1 VTGARGSSKG
11 GDMYQRIVVGTD
23 GSETASRAVEH
34 AIELAAATGA
44 TLHLVH
50 AWDVS
55 PAMARVEDD
64 GAELLAATA
73 QVVAEAGVAVETHIV
88 RSDPA
93 DALIEVAGEVHADL
107 LVVGNRGMAG
117 IQRLLLGSVANR
129 ISHHSP
135 CTLLIVRTVD

>member
-1 VTGARGSSKG
+1 
-11 GDMYQRIVVGTD
+11 MYHHIVVGTD
-23 GSETASRAVEH
+23 GSTTASRAVDQ
-34 AIELAAATGA
+34 AIELAAVSGA

-64 GAELLAATA
+64 GSEMLAATA
-73 QVVAEAGVAVETHIV
+73 AVAAEAGVTVETHIV

-93 DALIEVAGEVHADL
+93 DALVSVAAEVGADL
-107 LVVGNRGMAG
+107 LVVGSRGMSG

-135 CTLLIVRTVD
+135 CTLLIVHTVD

>member
-1 VTGARGSSKG
+1 
-11 GDMYQRIVVGTD
+11 MYQHIVVGTD
-23 GSETASRAVEH
+23 GSPTASRAVEQ

-73 QVVAEAGVAVETHIV
+73 EVVAEAGVAVETHIV

-93 DALIEVAGEVHADL
+93 DALITVAGDVHADL

-135 CTLLIVRTVD
+135 CTLLIVRTTD

>member
-1 VTGARGSSKG
+1 
-11 GDMYQRIVVGTD
+11 MYHCIVVGTD
-23 GSETASRAVEH
+23 GSVTASRAVDQ
-34 AIELAAATGA
+34 AIELAAVCGA

-64 GAELLAATA
+64 GSEVLEATA
-73 QVVAEAGVAVETHIV
+73 AIAAEAGVVVETHIV

-93 DALIEVAGEVHADL
+93 DALVTVARAVGADL
-107 LVVGNRGMAG
+107 LIVGNRGMSG

-135 CTLLIVRTVD
+135 CTLLIVHTAD

>member
-1 VTGARGSSKG
+1 
-11 GDMYQRIVVGTD
+11 
-23 GSETASRAVEH
+23 
-34 AIELAAATGA
+34 
-44 TLHLVH
+44 
-50 AWDVS
+50 
-55 PAMARVEDD
+55 
-64 GAELLAATA
+64 
-73 QVVAEAGVAVETHIV
+73 V

>member
-1 VTGARGSSKG
+1 
-11 GDMYQRIVVGTD
+11 MYHHIVVGTD
-23 GSETASRAVEH
+23 GSTTASRAVDQ
-34 AIELAAATGA
+34 AIELAAVTGA

-64 GAELLAATA
+64 GSEMLAATA
-73 QVVAEAGVAVETHIV
+73 AVAAEAGVTVETHIV
-88 RSDPA
+88 RSDPG
-93 DALIEVAGEVHADL
+93 DALVSVATEVGADL
-107 LVVGNRGMAG
+107 LVVGNRGMSG

-135 CTLLIVRTVD
+135 CTLLIVHTVD

>member
-1 VTGARGSSKG
+1 
-11 GDMYQRIVVGTD
+11 MYHHIVVGTD
-23 GSETASRAVEH
+23 GSTTASRAVDQ
-34 AIELAAATGA
+34 AIELAAVSGA
-44 TLHLVH
+44 TLHLVY

-64 GAELLAATA
+64 GSGMLAATA
-73 QVVAEAGVAVETHIV
+73 AVATEVGVTVETHIV

-93 DALIEVAGEVHADL
+93 DALVSVASEVGADL
-107 LVVGNRGMAG
+107 LVVGNRGMSG

-135 CTLLIVRTVD
+135 CTLLIVHTVD

>member
-1 VTGARGSSKG
+1 
-11 GDMYQRIVVGTD
+11 MYQHIVVGTD
-23 GSETASRAVEH
+23 GSVTASRAVDD
-34 AIELAAATGA
+34 AIELAAACGA

-64 GAELLAATA
+64 GSDMLEATA
-73 QVVAEAGVAVETHIV
+73 AVAKEAGVQVETHVV

-93 DALIEVAGEVHADL
+93 DALVTVATEVGADL
-107 LVVGNRGMAG
+107 LVVGNRGMSG

-129 ISHHSP
+129 ISHRSP
-135 CTLLIVRTVD
+135 CTLLIVHTG